1 MNLDEKARYQKT
13 HEWAREENDD
23 IYVIGISDF
32 AQNLLKDIV
41 YVELPSEGTSFQKGD
56 KACDIESV
64 KAVDEL
70 RAPLSGEVVE
80 VNSVLEDSAESIN
93 EDPFGEG
100 WFIKIKASNPEEF
113 NELLKPEDYAKFV
126 ETIEH

>member
-13 HEWAREENDD
+13 HEWARKENDD